1 MNIMIILI
9 QNKKGTFDL
18 KNIDNKIYES
28 IKKVI
33 GDEVDYSNKEVVS
46 RALMWGSI
54 DIFLSDK
61 KFSKKEQEIFKKNF
75 GDKSTESI
83 ISLIKISNP
92 KSIQEKINNTFDEAS
107 KLLNRD
113 KEKIIKE
120 LTKLLKVVD
129 GDKKIAEGV
138 INKNKDKS
146 KNIGLNK

>member
-1 MNIMIILI
+1 
-9 QNKKGTFDL
+9 
-18 KNIDNKIYES
+18 
-28 IKKVI
+28 
-33 GDEVDYSNKEVVS
+33 
-46 RALMWGSI
+46 MWGSI

-138 INKNKDKS
+138 INKIKTNLK
-146 KNIGLNK
+146 I